1 MATAR
6 TQLNRA
12 GEPAGHHGRWPAL
25 PLEAWSETCD
35 TLHMWMQIV
44 GKVKLSL
51 APFQNQW
58 WQVAFHPTA
67 RGLTTGPIP
76 ANGGVF
82 EAEFDFVDHNL
93 VVRTS
98 DGRCKALALMPDS
111 VSDFYHHVMNA
122 LRALGIECRI
132 NPRPVEVPDSIPFD
146 LDREHASYDPDYV
159 HRWWVIV
166 TRTATILEQSRSS
179 FVGKSSPILFFWGSF
194 DLSETRFSGRPA
206 TPPAGVPRFAQL
218 AENQENMACGFWPG
232 NASASGATLGR
243 PAFYAY
249 IYPEPPGFKEASV
262 RPREARY
269 NEALSEF
276 ILPYEAAR
284 QADSPDRAIR
294 DFFDSTYE
302 AAATLAHWDRSLL
315 ERRPE
320 PGRPRTSGGR

>member
-1 MATAR
+1 MAGAR
-6 TQLNRA
+6 TPLTPAA

-25 PLEAWSETCD
+25 PFEAWSDTCE

-58 WQVAFHPTA
+58 WQVGFHPTA
-67 RGLTTGPIP
+67 RGLSTGPIP
-76 ANGGVF
+76 SRDGVF

-111 VSDFYHHVMNA
+111 VSDFYHHVMHA
-122 LRALGIECRI
+122 LRALGVECRI
-132 NPRPVEVPDSIPFD
+132 NPRPVEVPNSIAFEH
-146 LDREHASYDPDYV
+146 DREHASYDPDYV
-159 HRWWVIV
+159 HRWWLIL
-166 TRTATILEQSRSS
+166 TRTATILEQFRSP
-179 FVGKSSPILFFWGSF
+179 FVGKSSPVLFYWGSF
-194 DLSETRFSGRPA
+194 DLAETRFSGRPA
-206 TPPAGVPRFAQL
+206 TPPPGVPRFAQL

-262 RPREARY
+262 RPAAATY
-269 NEALSEF
+269 NEALGEF
-276 ILPYEAAR
+276 ILPYEDAR

-294 DFFDSTYE
+294 DFFDSTYD
-302 AAATLAHWDRSLL
+302 AAATLAHWDRHLL
-315 ERRPE
+315 ERRAE
-320 PGRPRTSGGR
+320 PGQARASGR